1 MASHRAAVASS
12 TRASNRCV
20 DPSGARTGRKGIDML
35 TARGIGTGVLTGV
48 VWTTWPL
55 PGASWVA
62 TAARREQVSVRDRD
76 GSSIGVGASIPH
88 REPRGRDIAFE
99 PNHGQTD
106 PQVRFLS
113 RAPGYTLFLTQDEAV
128 LALRSQDGS
137 DGGRTAAV
145 LRVRMRAA
153 NPNPSVRVIEEDRL
167 PGKSHYFTG
176 NDPTR
181 WRTNISQ
188 YRRVTYDD
196 VYPDVQLVYHGNE
209 GQLEYDFVIAPGGDA
224 RAIELEYVGSRGMRI
239 DADGALVIQV
249 GGLEVRQPRPIA
261 YQERDGVREYVSA
274 RYILKRRTITFE
286 LAPFDRSRPLVID
299 PVVSLS
305 SFLGGSADDVVN
317 GLAMDSSGSVYL
329 TGETGSADFPTTAGV
344 VQGANG
350 GGTDVFVT
358 KLDASGA
365 SVLYSTY
372 LGGAGADRG
381 SGISVDATGAAHVT
395 GRTGSTDFP
404 VTDGALQ
411 TSHLGDYDAFVTK
424 LSADGSALAYSTF
437 LGGSI
442 NEAGYGLVVDGAGN
456 AYVVGSTSSP
466 DDFPVTP
473 DAFQTVYGGGI
484 PGNDTFVSKLNEIG
498 TALMYSTYLGGDFVD
513 RGNSIAID
521 ADGNAYV
528 AGWTDSPNFPIANA
542 VQPVHGG
549 GRDAFVTKLNPGGTA
564 LVYSTFLGGTSED
577 GGLGIAVDGVG
588 SPYVTG
594 YTESADFPV
603 ASAFQATFGG
613 LRDAFVTKLASDGS
627 AFAYSTF
634 LGGTGAENLVPVAGL
649 LGAIAV
655 DGGGAASIVGGT
667 RSTDFPVVDAF
678 QATFGGV
685 EDAFV
690 TKLNAAGTAA
700 IYSSYMGGSLADGAT
715 AIVLGQGELAYV
727 AGQTFSPD
735 FPVVNAFQ
743 PTHAGGSDGFVA
755 AITVGGGMPGA
766 DVSVT
771 KTDEP
776 DPVAPGQEL
785 VYVVGVSNAGPEIAY
800 ALTLSDEVPANTTFV
815 SIEPAEGWSCT
826 SPPVGE
832 PGPIGCSAETVA
844 PTITDT
850 LSVVVRV
857 NDDVA
862 DGTTISSTVSVSA
875 VTADPNL
882 ANNSAATTT
891 TVSSPGTPG
900 LTLELIATGLPR
912 PVAITN
918 ARDGS
923 GRLFITLQRGLIV
936 IYDGSQVLPTPFL
949 DITSL
954 VFPIGGLGDERGLLS
969 VAFHPNYASNGYF
982 YVNYVNTDND
992 TVIARYS
999 VSATDPNVADP
1010 ASAEIILTIDQPS
1023 FPNHKGGQIQFG
1035 PEGYL
1040 YVATGDGGSAGDP
1053 GNRAQN
1059 PLELLGKMLRIDV
1072 DAASPYAIPPDN
1084 PCVGHEE
1091 SCRPEIWAFG
1101 LRNPWRFSFDRATGD
1116 LFIGDVGQNRFEE
1129 INYQP
1134 ASSGGGQ
1141 NYGWR
1146 LMEAN
1151 ACFNPP
1157 ADCNDGTLTLPIL
1170 EYDRSLGIAVT
1181 GGYVYRGV
1189 DSPLLTGLYFFADYG
1204 TGRLWVA
1211 WPDEAGTWSSVELVD
1226 TSYAIS
1232 TFGEDEA
1239 GELYFAAHALTDGA
1253 VYRIVSKSKTKTQT
1267 KPKTKPKTKSKSK
1280 LKSQ

>member
-1 MASHRAAVASS
+1 MLTTPKALRAFVLTVVVGTTWTWASTFSSAGAARAE
-12 TRASNRCV
+12 RAS
-20 DPSGARTGRKGIDML
+20 P
-35 TARGIGTGVLTGV
+35 
-48 VWTTWPL
+48 
-55 PGASWVA
+55 
-62 TAARREQVSVRDRD
+62 RERS
-76 GSSIGVGASIPH
+76 
-88 REPRGRDIAFE
+88 IAFE

-106 PQVRFLS
+106 PRVHFLA
-113 RAPGYTLFLTQDEAV
+113 RAPGYTLFLTPEEAV
-128 LALRSQDGS
+128 LALRSSDGS
-137 DGGRTAAV
+137 GTEFRSAI
-145 LRVRMRAA
+145 LRVRMRHA
-153 NPNPSVRVIEEDRL
+153 NPNPNVRVVEADRL

-176 NDPTR
+176 NDPMR
-181 WRTNISQ
+181 WPTNIPQ

-196 VYPDVQLVYHGNE
+196 VYPGIQLVYYSNE
-209 GQLEYDFVIAPGGDA
+209 GHLEYDFVIAPGGDPG
-224 RAIELEYVGSRGMRI
+224 AIELEFVGSRGLQV
-239 DADGALVIQV
+239 DPDGTLVIQV
-249 GGLEVRQPRPIA
+249 PGGELRQPKPIA
-261 YQERDGVREYVSA
+261 YQERNGVRQYVSA
-274 RYILKRRTITFE
+274 RYRLERRTVGFE
-286 LAPFDRSRPLVID
+286 LAPFDRSQPLVID
-299 PVVSLS
+299 PVLSMS

-317 GLAMDSSGSVYL
+317 GLAMDSSGNIYL
-329 TGETGSADFPTTAGV
+329 TGETGSTDFPTTAGV
-344 VQGANG
+344 VQGSNA

-372 LGGAGADRG
+372 LGGVGADRG
-381 SGISVDATGAAHVT
+381 NGIFVDAAGAAHVT

-404 VTDGALQ
+404 VTAGALQ
-411 TSHLGDYDAFVTK
+411 TSHLGDFDAFVAK
-424 LSADGSALAYSTF
+424 LSSDGSALSYSTF
-437 LGGSI
+437 LGGST
-442 NEAGYGLVVDGAGN
+442 NEAGYGLVVDAAGN
-456 AYVVGSTSSP
+456 VYVTGSTNSP

-484 PGNDTFVSKLNEIG
+484 PGNDTFVSKLNDAG
-498 TALMYSTYLGGDFVD
+498 TALMYSTYLGGEFID
-513 RGNSIAID
+513 RGNSIAVD
-521 ADGNAYV
+521 ADGNAYI

-542 VQPVHGG
+542 VQPVKAG
-549 GRDAFVTKLNPGGTA
+549 GRDAFVTKLNPGGTG

-594 YTESADFPV
+594 YTEAADFP
-603 ASAFQATFGG
+603 AANAFQATFGG
-613 LRDAFVTKLASDGS
+613 VRDAFVTKLASDGS
-627 AFAYSTF
+627 ALDYSTF
-634 LGGTGAENLVPVAGL
+634 LGGTGAENLVPVAGQ

-655 DGGGAASIVGGT
+655 DAGGAAHIVGAT
-667 RSTDFPVVDAF
+667 QSIDFPVVDAF
-678 QATFGGV
+678 QPSSGGM

-690 TKLNAAGTAA
+690 TKLDATGTGA
-700 IYSSYMGGSLADGAT
+700 IYSSYLGGSLADGAT
-715 AIVLGQGELAYV
+715 AIALGPGDQAYV
-727 AGQTFSPD
+727 AGQTLSSN

-743 PTHAGGSDGFVA
+743 PTLAGGSDGFVV
-755 AITVGGGMPGA
+755 AITAGGGMPGA

-771 KTDEP
+771 KTDAP
-776 DPVAPGQEL
+776 DPVAQGQEL
-785 VYVVGVSNAGPEIAY
+785 VYVISVSNAGPEVAS
-800 ALTLSDEVPANTTFV
+800 ALTLSDEVPANTTLV
-815 SIEPAEGWSCT
+815 SFEPTEGWSCT

-832 PGPIGCSAETVA
+832 TGPISCFAETLA
-844 PTITDT
+844 PTVTDT

-857 NDDVA
+857 NDEVV
-862 DGTTISSTVSVSA
+862 DGTTISSTASVSA

-882 ANNSAATTT
+882 SNNSATTAT
-891 TVSSPGTPG
+891 TVSSSGMPV
-900 LTLELIATGLPR
+900 LTFELIATELAR

-918 ARDGS
+918 ARDGL
-923 GRLFITLQRGLIV
+923 GRLFITLQRGQIV

-969 VAFHPNYASNGYF
+969 IAFHPNYVSNGYF

-999 VSATDPNVADP
+999 VSATAPNVADP
-1010 ASAEIILTIDQPS
+1010 DSAEIILTIDQPS

-1040 YVATGDGGSAGDP
+1040 YIATGDGGSAGDP

-1084 PCVGHEE
+1084 PCVGFEE
-1091 SCRPEIWAFG
+1091 FCHPEIWAFG
-1101 LRNPWRFSFDRATGD
+1101 LRNPWRFSFDRGTGD

-1146 LMEAN
+1146 LMEAS

-1170 EYDRSLGIAVT
+1170 EYDRSSGIAVT

-1189 DSPLLTGLYFFADYG
+1189 DSPLLTGLYFYADYG
-1204 TGRLWVA
+1204 TGRLWVGSPNEEGA
-1211 WPDEAGTWSSVELVD
+1211 WSSFELMD
-1226 TSYAIS
+1226 TPYAIS
-1232 TFGEDEA
+1232 TFGEDEG
-1239 GELYFAAHALTDGA
+1239 GEIYFAAHALTSGA
-1253 VYRIVSKSKTKTQT
+1253 IYRIVYR
-1267 KPKTKPKTKSKSK
+1267 
-1280 LKSQ
+1280 